1 MMILADAAAWRSWL
15 DGHHD
20 SMTEAWLVLAKKGT
34 NDLTSLTYEQA
45 LQEALCY
52 GWIDGMARRR
62 DESTYCQ
69 RFSPRRRRS
78 PWSQPNVVRVE
89 RLRRE
94 GRMHPAGLAAFERA
108 EAEGR
113 LPAPSGG

>member
-15 DGHHD
+15 NGHHD

-34 NDLTSLTYEQA
+34 NDPTSLTYEQA

-52 GWIDGMARRR
+52 GWIDGTARRR

-78 PWSQPNVVRVE
+78 SWSRPNVARVE

-94 GRMHPAGLAAFERA
+94 GRMRPAGLAAFEQA
-108 EAEGR
+108 
-113 LPAPSGG
+113 L

>member
-1 MMILADAAAWRSWL
+1 MMILEDAAAWRSWL

-34 NDLTSLTYEQA
+34 SHPTSLTYEQA

-52 GWIDGMARRR
+52 GWIDGLARAR

-69 RFSPRRRRS
+69 RFSPRRPRS
-78 PWSQPNVVRVE
+78 AWSKPNVARVE

-94 GRMHPAGLAAFERA
+94 DRMHPAGLAAVERA
-108 EAEGR
+108 EAGGR
-113 LPAPSGG
+113 FPIPANS